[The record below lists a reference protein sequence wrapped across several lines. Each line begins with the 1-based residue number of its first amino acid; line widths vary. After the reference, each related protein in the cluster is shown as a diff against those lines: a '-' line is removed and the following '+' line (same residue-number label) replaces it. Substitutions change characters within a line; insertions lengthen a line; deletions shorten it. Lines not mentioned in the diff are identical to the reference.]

1 MNTQGNMRDELRGRT
16 KQFAL
21 RIIRLWRT
29 LPQHDDAQVIG
40 KQLLRC
46 GTSVGA
52 NYRAACLAKS
62 GKDFLNKLRICQEEA
77 DESCYWIELLIESG
91 IYPTAKIAPLLDE
104 AQQLTAIMTAAA
116 KTTARHYSD

>member
-1 MNTQGNMRDELRGRT
+1 MRDELRART

-29 LPQHDDAQVIG
+29 LPKQDDAQVIG
-40 KQLLRC
+40 RQLLRC

-77 DESCYWIELLIESG
+77 DECCYWIELLIESELF
-91 IYPTAKIAPLLDE
+91 PAVKLNALLDE

-116 KTTARHYSD
+116 KTTSRQYSD

>member
-1 MNTQGNMRDELRGRT
+1 MHHQSTMRDELRART

-29 LPQHDDAQVIG
+29 LPKQDDAQVIG
-40 KQLLRC
+40 RQLLRC

-77 DESCYWIELLIESG
+77 DECCYWIELLIESELF
-91 IYPTAKIAPLLDE
+91 PAVKLNALLDE

-116 KTTARHYSD
+116 KTTSRQYPD

>member
-1 MNTQGNMRDELRGRT
+1 MHHQSTMRDELRART

-29 LPQHDDAQVIG
+29 LPKQDDAQVIG
-40 KQLLRC
+40 RQLLRC

-77 DESCYWIELLIESG
+77 DECCYWIELLIESELF
-91 IYPTAKIAPLLDE
+91 PAVKLNALLDE

-116 KTTARHYSD
+116 KTTSRQYSD